1 MANFIIQKE
10 GTGFVELLKS
20 KFYSFAFPV
29 NDVEVFKTRLEEIRK
44 ANHKAKHIVYAYRIG
59 VNSKSTD
66 DKEPKGTAGRPLPK
80 GTAGRPLLELLTK
93 KNLVDSAIIVVRY
106 FGGSEL
112 GASRLLRTYLASGV
126 DAINHSTIVEK

>member
-29 NDVEVFKTRLEEIRK
+29 SDVEIFKARLEEIRK
-44 ANHKAKHIVYAYRIG
+44 ANPKAKHIVYAYRIG
-59 VNSKSTD
+59 VNSKSAD
-66 DKEPKGTAGRPLPK
+66 DKEPK

-93 KNLVDSAIIVVRY
+93 KNLVDAAIIVVRY

>member
-29 NDVEVFKTRLEEIRK
+29 SDVEVFKARLEEIRK
-44 ANHKAKHIVYAYRIG
+44 ANPKAKHIVYAYRIG

-66 DKEPKGTAGRPLPK
+66 DKDPK

-93 KNLVDSAIIVVRY
+93 KNLVDAAIIVVRY

>member
-10 GTGFVELLKS
+10 GTGFVELQKS

-29 NDVEVFKTRLEEIRK
+29 SDVEIFKARLDEIRK
-44 ANHKAKHIVYAYRIG
+44 ANPKAKHIVYAYRIG

-66 DKEPKGTAGRPLPK
+66 DKEPKGTAGRPL
-80 GTAGRPLLELLTK
+80 LELLTK
-93 KNLVDSAIIVVRY
+93 KNLVDVAIIVVRY

>member
-10 GTGFVELLKS
+10 GTGFIELLKS

-29 NDVEVFKTRLEEIRK
+29 SDVEVFKARLEEIRK
-44 ANHKAKHIVYAYRIG
+44 ANPKAKHIVYAYRIG

-66 DKEPKGTAGRPLPK
+66 DKEPK

>member
-1 MANFIIQKE
+1 MANFIIQTE
-10 GTGFVELLKS
+10 GTGFVELLRS

-29 NDVEVFKTRLEEIRK
+29 SDVEIFKVRLEKIRK
-44 ANHKAKHIVYAYRIG
+44 ANPKAKHIVYAYRIG

-66 DKEPKGTAGRPLPK
+66 DKEPKGTAGRPL
-80 GTAGRPLLELLTK
+80 LELLTK
-93 KNLVDSAIIVVRY
+93 KNLVDAAIIVVRY

>member
-10 GTGFVELLKS
+10 GTGFIELLKS

-29 NDVEVFKTRLEEIRK
+29 SDVEVFKARLEEIRK
-44 ANHKAKHIVYAYRIG
+44 ANPKAKHIVYAYRIG

-66 DKEPKGTAGRPLPK
+66 DKEPKGTAGRPL
-80 GTAGRPLLELLTK
+80 LELLTK
-93 KNLVDSAIIVVRY
+93 KNLVDAAIIVVRY

>member
-29 NDVEVFKTRLEEIRK
+29 SDVEVFKARLEEIRK
-44 ANHKAKHIVYAYRIG
+44 ASPKAKHIVYAYRIG

-66 DKEPKGTAGRPLPK
+66 DKEPKGTAGRPL
-80 GTAGRPLLELLTK
+80 LELLTK
-93 KNLVDSAIIVVRY
+93 KNLVDAAIIVVRY